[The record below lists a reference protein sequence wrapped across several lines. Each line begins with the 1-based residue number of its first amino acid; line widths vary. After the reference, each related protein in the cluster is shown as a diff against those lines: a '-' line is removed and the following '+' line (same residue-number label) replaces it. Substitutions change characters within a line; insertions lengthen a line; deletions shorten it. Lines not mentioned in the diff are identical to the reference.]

1 MPLTRHKQ
9 SCSDRAAFT
18 LVEIAVVATIIG
30 ILAAIAVP
38 AFRRVK
44 DRAIIST
51 LENDLRIFSQEFI
64 QYELNFGTYP
74 QTQITPGLYPNG
86 MEDRISK
93 AWALP
98 SVIGGTYR
106 WVYDAGNGGGN
117 NGNGGGNNGNGGGNN
132 GNNGNGGGNN
142 GNGGGNLSAYIEING
157 NSTETL
163 RIDSSRLSE
172 IDDDLDDGNTGSGNF
187 QLSGLSIRYYLAQ

>member
-1 MPLTRHKQ
+1 M
-9 SCSDRAAFT
+9 
-18 LVEIAVVATIIG
+18 VVTIIG

-117 NGNGGGNNGNGGGNN
+117 NGNGGGNNGNS
-132 GNNGNGGGNN
+132 
-142 GNGGGNLSAYIEING
+142 GGNLSAYIEING